1 MYSQLVLFALILVN
15 GASVISS
22 YGCGREDHQKC
33 ITLADPLL
41 KDPHLIFP
49 DNMEDIDLVCRSW
62 AGFVDCIKRYIDRCF
77 SKQRRDQFNAA
88 VEAPISSVHQMCS
101 VSTYQA
107 EYLQHASCLKA
118 TVTEP
123 QHCGNEYSALVNE
136 VSRGEMARA
145 NLCCLHHHFRSCVIT
160 ETRKRCDRGD
170 PSGPASRFSRQIL
183 DRALSFLQEQCQNY
197 IPHNRDC
204 VNSVTDTTIP
214 LSVSSIDESSSIS
227 SSRGVSRRPYHRTLS
242 PDSYSGQASTFH
254 GASTSAINGP
264 TPYRSTG
271 RSLNV
276 LPMIYHFVEN
286 EEFDIR
292 PAPTIVASETQRQS
306 TTESPIPSS
315 ESATPKSTASSATE
329 PETKLTEEK
338 KESSTIAHSIEEPAV
353 VVTQRSQN
361 YGRGISWTTP
371 TPKVTTEIPAWAT
384 SSWESVTESWYPDA
398 GSFGGNN
405 LDEPNQQ
412 GLRNGQSRL
421 RMNLCL
427 TVILIFAIYSM

>member
-1 MYSQLVLFALILVN
+1 MNSQIIRLALLLIS

-22 YGCGREDHQKC
+22 YGCGKEDHQKC
-33 ITLADPLL
+33 VTLADPLL

-49 DNMEDIDLVCRSW
+49 DNMQDIDLVCRSW
-62 AGFVDCIKRYIDRCF
+62 AGFVDCIKQYIDRCF

-123 QHCGNEYSALVNE
+123 QHCGNEYSALVDE

-145 NLCCLHHHFRSCVIT
+145 NLCCLHHQFRSCVIT

-197 IPHNRDC
+197 IPNNRDC
-204 VNSVTDTTIP
+204 VNSVTENSIP
-214 LSVSSIDESSSIS
+214 LSVSSIEES
-227 SSRGVSRRPYHRTLS
+227 SSRGTNRRPYHRTLS
-242 PDSYSGQASTFH
+242 PESYSGQASSFH
-254 GASTSAINGP
+254 GASTSAMNGP
-264 TPYRSTG
+264 SSYRSTG

-286 EEFDIR
+286 EEFDSR

-306 TTESPIPSS
+306 TTEAPSS
-315 ESATPKSTASSATE
+315 SPEVATPKSTTDSPTE
-329 PETKLTEEK
+329 AEVKTTEEK
-338 KESSTIAHSIEEPAV
+338 KETSTITHSIEEPAV

-371 TPKVTTEIPAWAT
+371 SPKVTTEIPAWAT
-384 SSWESVTESWYPDA
+384 SSWQEAATESWYPDA

-405 LDEPNQQ
+405 IDEPNQQ

-427 TVILIFAIYSM
+427 TVILIFAVYSI

>member
-1 MYSQLVLFALILVN
+1 MYSQLVLFALILVS

-145 NLCCLHHHFRSCVIT
+145 NLCC
-160 ETRKRCDRGD
+160 
-170 PSGPASRFSRQIL
+170 
-183 DRALSFLQEQCQNY
+183 
-197 IPHNRDC
+197 
-204 VNSVTDTTIP
+204 
-214 LSVSSIDESSSIS
+214 SIDESSSIS

-242 PDSYSGQASTFH
+242 PDSYSGQASSFH
-254 GASTSAINGP
+254 GASTSAMNGP

-276 LPMIYHFVEN
+276 LPSKTIFYSNRIKKKYIY
-286 EEFDIR
+286 IYIYIY
-292 PAPTIVASETQRQS
+292 A
-306 TTESPIPSS
+306 
-315 ESATPKSTASSATE
+315 
-329 PETKLTEEK
+329 
-338 KESSTIAHSIEEPAV
+338 
-353 VVTQRSQN
+353 
-361 YGRGISWTTP
+361 
-371 TPKVTTEIPAWAT
+371 
-384 SSWESVTESWYPDA
+384 
-398 GSFGGNN
+398 N
-405 LDEPNQQ
+405 LK
-412 GLRNGQSRL
+412 
-421 RMNLCL
+421 
-427 TVILIFAIYSM
+427 